1 MMISIWKIK
10 KDIGEQARMRDILVH
25 HAKVTVGICIPLI
38 LSVSLFFLVFYD
50 FSVAMGVLLAGIL
63 GVIINVSDVV
73 TSKFLSKNYDNA
85 TFVLLMSYVVKMCIL
100 VIVLIALRYIEIAQ
114 MEVFFF
120 TFIIIFVISTI
131 FEMII
136 AYKNPVRL
144 ECDTW
149 DV

>member
-1 MMISIWKIK
+1 
-10 KDIGEQARMRDILVH
+10 MRDILVH